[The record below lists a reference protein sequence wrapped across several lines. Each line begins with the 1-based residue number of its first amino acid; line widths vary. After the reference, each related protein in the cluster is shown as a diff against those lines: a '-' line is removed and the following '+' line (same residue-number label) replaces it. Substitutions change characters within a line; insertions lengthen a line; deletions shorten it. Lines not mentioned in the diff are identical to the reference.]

1 MRKLFLLQKRRDIL
15 AKKSIYMVVVVLKVA
30 LSKTVENTRLL
41 IITKGFAH
49 GQVYLQQ
56 LQPFLI

>member
-1 MRKLFLLQKRRDIL
+1 
-15 AKKSIYMVVVVLKVA
+15 MVVVVTKVA